1 MGQTNR
7 DKLLESY
14 FKAFGIP
21 QEKRSDERVQ
31 REILRYLENAPT
43 HSLDLFMESL
53 GAVIKVLWFCIVDI
67 FKCVG
72 LTLRCLVA
80 PFVIIWNTLKSMK
93 TFLKER
99 IFGFK
104 HRGLIK
110 SILQEQQ

>member
-14 FKAFGIP
+14 FKAFDIP

-53 GAVIKVLWFCIVDI
+53 GAVIKVLWFC
-67 FKCVG
+67 
-72 LTLRCLVA
+72 
-80 PFVIIWNTLKSMK
+80 NTLKSMK

-99 IFGFK
+99 IFVFK
-104 HRGLIK
+104 HRDLIK